1 MQITK
6 RAIRIINHA
15 EYLDHTNSLFFK
27 SQTLKF
33 MDLVKLRMETIMFKA
48 QNDAHQKIF
57 KKGSKTEK
65 TSLKRNSKVK
75 AVLCLYNS

>member
-27 SQTLKF
+27 SQTVKF
-33 MDLVKLRMETIMFKA
+33 MDLVKLRMEIIMFKA
-48 QNDAHQKIF
+48 QNDALSENIQKRFQDRENI
-57 KKGSKTEK
+57 ERN
-65 TSLKRNSKVK
+65 LERNSKV
-75 AVLCLYNS
+75 